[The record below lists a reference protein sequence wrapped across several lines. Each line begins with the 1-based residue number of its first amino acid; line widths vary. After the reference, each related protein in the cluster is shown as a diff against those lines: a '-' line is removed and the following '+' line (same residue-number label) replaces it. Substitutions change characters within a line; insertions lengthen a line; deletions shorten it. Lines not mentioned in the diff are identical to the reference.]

1 MGTTAQ
7 RGAKAGARG
16 AKGSA
21 RGAKAPASTKRASA
35 RAGTGRTKTAGAKRA
50 KAATVPPTRGPA
62 RRSAP
67 MGAAKAEDRSGGA
80 ATGAQAP
87 SAPDSSG
94 RAARR
99 APSAAKARAAG
110 AATRTPDRATR
121 VRTRDLAEYDAKR
134 DFTITAEPPARRIA
148 STGPLRFFIQRH
160 AARRLHYDFRL
171 ELDGALK
178 SWAVPRG
185 PSLDPGEKRL
195 AVHVEDH
202 PIDYGEFEGTIPEK
216 QYGAGDV
223 LLWDRGV
230 WSPVGDAAEGLRRG
244 KLEFHLD
251 GVKLHGLWKLVRMG
265 GRQSEGAENWLL
277 LKGRDAF
284 AAAGDAAEITV
295 RLPDSVKN
303 AGSRALAPDGKSP
316 RERKAATTA
325 GAASPAKRGRTTRAP
340 LPPFAAPQLATLVDA
355 VPTTGD
361 WIYEVKYDGYRM
373 LARIEGGSVRFFSR
387 NGRDWSA
394 KVPHLVRALAA
405 RKLPDAWLD
414 GEIVMLDDAGRT
426 SFQQLQ
432 NALDGAAAAN
442 ANIVYFVFDVLHAD
456 GEDLRAASLLERK
469 RALDRLVPAS
479 LVDGPLRR
487 SMELDAVGADALA
500 AACRLGLEGLIG
512 KRTDAAYVSGR
523 SPAWIKLKCGKR
535 QEFVIGGW
543 TEGARAGFGALLVGT
558 AAADG
563 RLDYAGR
570 VGTGF
575 DGATIDHLKP
585 RFAALETDASP
596 FRAKLPGPGRWSG
609 GRPGG
614 KVHWLRPQLVAEVAY
629 TELTDEGILRHPS
642 FQGLREDKDPRTVR
656 PERAAP
662 VEEATGNAVAGIRI
676 THPDR
681 VLYADNGVT
690 KLELARYHAAVAEH
704 LVPELADRPLSLVRC
719 PDGTAGACF
728 FQKHMDATAPAA
740 LKKVRGPDRRE
751 YLLANEPAAVVS
763 LVQRGVIELHTWG
776 SRAPKLDRPDRITM
790 DLDPDGAVSWA
801 TVVEAALLMRGL
813 LEAMDLVPFLKTTGG
828 KGLHVVAPIR
838 PAHDWDT
845 VKTFT
850 QGLAR
855 HLAGTFP
862 DRFTATVTKARR
874 VGKIFVDYLRNG
886 EGATAIAAYA
896 VRARAGA
903 PVSVPLAWDE
913 LDPRHDVREAYF
925 NVRNVPGRLA
935 ALARDPWADYAR
947 SARPLKAATLKK
959 LG

>member
-1 MGTTAQ
+1 MGTTA
-7 RGAKAGARG
+7 RRSGKAGARG
-16 AKGSA
+16 VKRIAP
-21 RGAKAPASTKRASA
+21 RRKAA
-35 RAGTGRTKTAGAKRA
+35 AGAKSA
-50 KAATVPPTRGPA
+50 KAVTVPSTHGPG

-80 ATGAQAP
+80 AAGAHAP
-87 SAPDSSG
+87 SAPDTAG

-99 APSAAKARAAG
+99 APVTAKKAARRAPAG
-110 AATRTPDRATR
+110 ATKAARRTAAP
-121 VRTRDLAEYDAKR
+121 RTRDLAEYDAKR
-134 DFTITAEPPARRIA
+134 DFTITAEPRARRVA

-185 PSLDPGEKRL
+185 PSLDPAAKRL

-244 KLEFHLD
+244 KLEFHLE
-251 GVKLHGLWKLVRMG
+251 GVKLHGLWKLVRIG
-265 GRQSEGAENWLL
+265 GRPSERADNWLL

-284 AAAGDAAEITV
+284 AAAGEAAEITV
-295 RLPDSVKN
+295 RLPDSVKDV
-303 AGSRALAPDGKSP
+303 GGRALAPDGKSP
-316 RERKAATTA
+316 RERKAAATT
-325 GAASPAKRGRTTRAP
+325 PAKRKRAARAP

-355 VPTTGD
+355 VPSTGG

-373 LARIEGGSVRFFSR
+373 LARVEGGAVRFFSR

-394 KVPHLVRALAA
+394 KVPHLVRALKAM
-405 RKLPDAWLD
+405 RLPDAWLD
-414 GEIVMLDDAGRT
+414 GEIVVLDDAGRT

-442 ANIVYFVFDVLHAD
+442 ADIVYFVFDVLHAD
-456 GEDLRAASLLERK
+456 GQDLREAPLVERK

-487 SMELDAVGADALA
+487 SMELDAVGDDALA

-543 TEGARAGFGALLVGT
+543 TEGARSGFGALLVGT

-575 DGATIDHLKP
+575 DGATIDRLKS

-596 FRAKLPGPGRWSG
+596 FRANLPGPGRWSG
-609 GRPGG
+609 GRAGG

-629 TELTDEGILRHPS
+629 TELTTEGVLRHPS

-681 VLYADNGVT
+681 VLYADTGVT
-690 KLELARYHAAVAEH
+690 KLELARYHAAVAGH
-704 LVPELADRPLSLVRC
+704 LVPELAGRPLSLVRC

-728 FQKHMDATAPAA
+728 FQKHMETAVPAA
-740 LKKVRGPDRRE
+740 LKKVRGPDRRD
-751 YLLANEPAAVVS
+751 YLLAESKEAVVS

-776 SRAPKLDRPDRITM
+776 ARAPKLDRPDRITM
-790 DLDPDGAVSWA
+790 DLDPDGTVAWA

-813 LEAMDLVPFLKTTGG
+813 LEAMGLVPFLKTTGG

-838 PAHDWDT
+838 PSQDWDA
-845 VKTFT
+845 VKAFT

-855 HLAGTFP
+855 HLARTFP

-874 VGKIFVDYLRNG
+874 VGKIFIDYLRNG

-913 LDPRHDVREAYF
+913 LDPAHDVREAHF
-925 NVRNVPGRLA
+925 NVRNVPSRLA
-935 ALARDPWADYAR
+935 ALARDPWADYAT
-947 SARPLKAATLKK
+947 SARPLSAATLKK
-959 LG
+959 LA